1 MANAAFQIRIHLQ
14 YPFFVFGDSIFDAGN
29 NNYFSTVFQGNYW
42 PYGEIYKKGHPT
54 GASALIETRQ
64 GLGRDLHCQLSYFKN
79 VGKSLRQKLRDEE
92 AKSLLSRAVYLS
104 NIGSND
110 YLFPFNTDSSM
121 LRSSSREEFVGLVI
135 GNITAVIKVCI
146 TCAM

>member
-1 MANAAFQIRIHLQ
+1 M
-14 YPFFVFGDSIFDAGN
+14 S
-29 NNYFSTVFQGNYW
+29 GNYW

-54 GASALIETRQ
+54 RASALIETSQ

-79 VGKSLRQKLRDEE
+79 VGKSLRQKLGDEE

-121 LRSSSREEFVGLVI
+121 LRSSSREEFVGLMI